1 MALYDYDILRRLLLG
16 IPSLSLEVAHYQYA
30 LAIGLERRK
39 HHANLTTDGLH
50 GAVFLGGNSLSV
62 IFCEGPRPGASTCA
76 DRETRAHRGSSAN
89 RRGSSRHRRSRD
101 ADSSSPS
108 ERVVLKE
115 GTEVPLVFS
124 ADLNSKTAVDDDT
137 VNMTLADD
145 LKVGDVVVVRKGA
158 PAVATVTNAH
168 KAGMMGKPGELSIR
182 LEYVKSD
189 DQRLRLRGNKGKE
202 GEGKV
207 GATVALTVLFGPI
220 GLIKHGKNVD
230 IPEGTPLTAFV
241 DQDYTLAPA
250 K

>member
-1 MALYDYDILRRLLLG
+1 MRVPLRSVFIALCFTMELFILQ
-16 IPSLSLEVAHYQYA
+16 PTASAQETAPAAPPAAAPAPAPAVVPVAA
-30 LAIGLERRK
+30 
-39 HHANLTTDGLH
+39 TT
-50 GAVFLGGNSLSV
+50 AA
-62 IFCEGPRPGASTCA
+62 P
-76 DRETRAHRGSSAN
+76 
-89 RRGSSRHRRSRD
+89 
-101 ADSSSPS
+101 PS

-145 LKVGDVVVVRKGA
+145 LKVGDVVVLRKGA

-230 IPEGTPLTAFV
+230 IPAGTPLTAYV
-241 DQDYTLAPA
+241 DQDYTLAA
-250 K
+250 TK